1 MQPNIKTY
9 KKITISG
16 CEVIGKGSKS
26 TVYRYEPDKIVKV
39 YEKYDSLEII
49 SLEQKLANKA
59 YELGIPT
66 PISFDIVEVDDKYG
80 VMFELFQSKSLSELI
95 VNDLEN
101 IDKYMIDYVKLLKK
115 LHTTTVTIDDLPNI
129 KDYVPVWIK
138 GCEGVLDNKSL
149 NKVKTLIDEI
159 PDQLTMLHCDYH
171 TNNVLKQD
179 NKIIL
184 IDMDCLSYGHPIFE
198 LVNMYFAF
206 VGIVEIYPDNADTFL
221 GMNKEVAKLIWDCF
235 LPHYFET
242 NDQDKLNKLTDKIR
256 LLTFVRILRHI
267 VRQSK
272 RDNQD
277 ASKEISYCIDE
288 IHRLLDKVDTLVF

>member
-1 MQPNIKTY
+1 MQPNIKPY

-26 TVYRYEPDKIVKV
+26 TVYRYGPDKIVKV
-39 YEKYDSLEII
+39 YENNDSLEII

-59 YELGIPT
+59 HELGIPT

-95 VNDLEN
+95 VHDIEH
-101 IDKYMIDYVKLLKK
+101 IDKYIIEYVKLLKK
-115 LHTTTVTIDDLPNI
+115 LHTTIVKEDDLPNI

-138 GCEGVLDNKSL
+138 GCEGVLDDKSL
-149 NKVKTLIDEI
+149 DKVKTLINEI
-159 PDQLTMLHCDYH
+159 PNQLTMLHCDYH

-206 VGIVEIYPDNADTFL
+206 VGIVEIYPDNADAFL
-221 GMNKEVAKLIWDCF
+221 GMNKKTANLIWDCF
-235 LPHYFET
+235 LPYYFET
-242 NDQDKLNKLTDKIR
+242 NDQNELNKLTDKIR

-267 VRQSK
+267 VRQNK
-272 RDNQD
+272 RDNID
-277 ASKEISYCIDE
+277 VSKEIIYCIDE
-288 IHRLLDKVDTLVF
+288 IHRLLEKVDTLVF

>member
-9 KKITISG
+9 KQITISG

-39 YEKYDSLEII
+39 YENNDSLEVI
-49 SLEQKLANKA
+49 SLEQKLATKA

-66 PISFDIVEVDDKYG
+66 PISFDIVKVDDKYG

-95 VNDLEN
+95 VQDINN
-101 IDKYMIDYVKLLKK
+101 IDKYIIEYVKLLKL
-115 LHTTTVTIDDLPNI
+115 LHNTKVKIDDLPNI
-129 KDYVPVWIK
+129 KDYVPVWVK
-138 GCEGVLDNKSL
+138 GCEEVLDQKSL
-149 NKVKTLIDEI
+149 DKIKLLIDDI
-159 PDQLTMLHCDYH
+159 PNQLTMLHCDYH

-179 NKIIL
+179 NKVIL

-206 VGIVEIYPDNADTFL
+206 VGIVEIYPDNADKFL
-221 GMNKEVAKLIWDCF
+221 GMNKETANLIWDSF
-235 LPHYFET
+235 LPYYFET
-242 NDQDKLNKLTDKIR
+242 NKQSELDILTDKIR

-267 VRQSK
+267 VRLGK
-272 RDNQD
+272 RENKDV
-277 ASKEISYCIDE
+277 SKEVEYSINE
-288 IHRLLDKVDTLVF
+288 IHRLLQKVDNLVF

>member
-1 MQPNIKTY
+1 MQPYIKTY
-9 KKITISG
+9 KKIKISG
-16 CEVIGKGSKS
+16 CEIIGKGSKS

-39 YEKYDSLEII
+39 YENSDSLDVI

-66 PISFDIVEVDDKYG
+66 PISFDIVEVDNKYG
-80 VMFELFQSKSLSELI
+80 VMFELFKSKSLSELI
-95 VNDLEN
+95 VHDINN
-101 IDKYMIDYVKLLKK
+101 IDKYIIDYVGLLKK
-115 LHTTTVTIDDLPNI
+115 IHNTKVTENDLPNI

-138 GCEGVLDNKSL
+138 GCEGVLDDESL
-149 NKVKTLIDEI
+149 SKVKTLINEI
-159 PDQLTMLHCDYH
+159 PNQLTMLHCDYH

-221 GMNKEVAKLIWDCF
+221 GMNKETANLIWDRF
-235 LPHYFET
+235 LPYYFET
-242 NDQDKLNKLTDKIR
+242 NDQNKLNELTNKIR

-267 VRQSK
+267 VRQNK

-277 ASKEISYCIDE
+277 VSKEISYCIDE
-288 IHRLLDKVDTLVF
+288 IHYLLEKVDTLVF

>member
-1 MQPNIKTY
+1 MQPNIKPY

-26 TVYRYEPDKIVKV
+26 TVYRYGPDKIVKV
-39 YEKYDSLEII
+39 YENNDSLEII

-59 YELGIPT
+59 HELGIPT

-95 VNDLEN
+95 VNDIEN
-101 IDKYMIDYVKLLKK
+101 INKYIIEYVKLLKK
-115 LHTTTVTIDDLPNI
+115 LHTTIVKEDDLPNI

-138 GCEGVLDNKSL
+138 GCEGVLDDKSL
-149 NKVKTLIDEI
+149 DKVKTLINEI
-159 PDQLTMLHCDYH
+159 PNQLTMLHCDYH

-221 GMNKEVAKLIWDCF
+221 GMNKQTANLIWDCF
-235 LPHYFET
+235 LPYYFET
-242 NDQDKLNKLTDKIR
+242 NDQNELNKLTDKIR

-267 VRQSK
+267 VRQNK
-272 RDNQD
+272 RDNID
-277 ASKEISYCIDE
+277 VNKEIIYCIDE
-288 IHRLLDKVDTLVF
+288 IHRLLEKVDTLVF